1 MRYLGQS
8 GANAPSVHSAQGT
21 SIISGAGADRK
32 FCRKLR
38 REDGSQIAE
47 AAMVLPILFMLLLS
61 IYWFWRAFTI
71 YGAINHAAREGART
85 AAVPA
90 CANCCVGCPTTNV
103 SSQLPCDKNVVDAVN
118 KALSTA
124 HIDPTQ
130 TLAFQPP
137 QNTQT
142 CPVGPPTG
150 GCNSATGTSPSGQ
163 VTVCR
168 NMVLSQSPTSS
179 TTLAPVC
186 GVIVSFQYPYQFVL
200 PFASMSNQRILLKAQ
215 VEMRGED

>member
-1 MRYLGQS
+1 MRYLWQC
-8 GANAPSVHSAQGT
+8 GANAPPVQSTQGPSA
-21 SIISGAGADRK
+21 ISGACVDRK

-38 REDGSQIAE
+38 RDGGSQIAE

-61 IYWFWRAFTI
+61 IYWFGRAFTI

-85 AAVPA
+85 AAVPV
-90 CANCCVGCPTTNV
+90 CANCGAGCPTTNV
-103 SSQLPCDKNVVDAVN
+103 NSQLPCDKNVVDAVN
-118 KALSTA
+118 SALSAA
-124 HIDPTQ
+124 HIDPAQ
-130 TLAFQPP
+130 TLAFAPP

-142 CPVGPPTG
+142 CPVGPQTG

-168 NMVLSQSPTSS
+168 NMVLSQTPTSS
-179 TTLAPVC
+179 LNSAPVC

-200 PFASMSNQRILLKAQ
+200 PFASMSNQKILLKAQ